1 MDPAEAVD
9 ELYAVP
15 LADFVA
21 TRTRL
26 VSAAKEAGATD
37 LAADLGSLRK
47 PTLAAWLLNRV
58 ARDEPAVVAELNAL
72 GERMRSAQAKGDGG
86 ALAAARPD
94 RHDRIEALTAAAA
107 RVAAD
112 HGVTFGPAAVDAV
125 GATAVAALADAD
137 SGGALASGRL
147 LRPLSY
153 AGFGEVELDDAVA
166 APLTLVPPWA
176 EDAPQGDGPTLTDDT
191 AATAERAHEAE
202 LAAARDD
209 LRESERA
216 LSAARLKQSEAEH
229 ALELATRQVVELK
242 EAVAAATATV
252 EQIETRP
259 TA

>member
-15 LADFVA
+15 LSDFVA

-37 LAADLGSLRK
+37 LAAELGSLRK

-58 ARDEPAVVAELNAL
+58 VRDEPAVVAELNDL

-94 RHDRIEALTAAAA
+94 RHDRVEDLTAAASM
-107 RVAAD
+107 VAAA
-112 HGVTFGPAAVDAV
+112 HGVTFGPAAVEAIS
-125 GATAVAALADAD
+125 ATAVAALADAD
-137 SGGALASGRL
+137 SARALASGRL

-166 APLTLVPPWA
+166 VPLALVAPWA
-176 EDAPQGDGPTLTDDT
+176 EDTAREDESTLADD
-191 AATAERAHEAE
+191 TAERAHEAE

-216 LSAARLKQSEAEH
+216 LSTARLQQSEAEH
-229 ALELATRQVVELK
+229 ALELAARQVVELK
-242 EAVAAATATV
+242 NAVAAATATV